1 MFFDDVLMSWLS
13 KNSLVK
19 LENDR
24 LVLNYG
30 LIEERRTGS
39 HPDRGPESDQDDSAT
54 TATSVTDED
63 VIEEA
68 IRARDN
74 RVLED
79 DYDDDEE
86 EIVYLQWA
94 SVHICFDMWLWQ

>member
-30 LIEERRTGS
+30 LIEERRTSS
-39 HPDRGPESDQDDSAT
+39 HPDCGPESDQDDSAT

-79 DYDDDEE
+79 DYDDDDE
-86 EIVYLQWA
+86 EIVYLQ
-94 SVHICFDMWLWQ
+94 

>member
-1 MFFDDVLMSWLS
+1 
-13 KNSLVK
+13 
-19 LENDR
+19 
-24 LVLNYG
+24 
-30 LIEERRTGS
+30 
-39 HPDRGPESDQDDSAT
+39 
-54 TATSVTDED
+54 VTDED

-86 EIVYLQWA
+86 EIVYLQ
-94 SVHICFDMWLWQ
+94 